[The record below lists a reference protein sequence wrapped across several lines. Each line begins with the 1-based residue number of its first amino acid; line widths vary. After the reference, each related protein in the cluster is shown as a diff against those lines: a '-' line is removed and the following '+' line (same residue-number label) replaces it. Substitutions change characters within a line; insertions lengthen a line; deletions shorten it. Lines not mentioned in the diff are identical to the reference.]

1 MLHITHTQSCFADYM
16 YLAKNPIS
24 HFDADH
30 KKIGSGFAEDTVGG
44 QASGHGWGR
53 LREGRQMVK
62 KLLCKRTF
70 DAAIETA
77 NKSKFRQDFKSFLR
91 LRGISIASKW
101 PPYSR
106 KQGDASE
113 NLRFLTLTRW
123 VSLNGYMNGWH
134 VEKKSSLCEENT
146 IAKFRSIQNQNKWV
160 L

>member
-1 MLHITHTQSCFADYM
+1 M

-70 DAAIETA
+70 GAAIETA
-77 NKSKFRQDFKSFLR
+77 SKSKFKSKILSLFWGSEGYNLHRKDLR
-91 LRGISIASKW
+91 IQESKEMLLRIFDS
-101 PPYSR
+101 
-106 KQGDASE
+106 
-113 NLRFLTLTRW
+113 
-123 VSLNGYMNGWH
+123 
-134 VEKKSSLCEENT
+134 
-146 IAKFRSIQNQNKWV
+146 
-160 L
+160 